1 MRRLSSGE
9 PADLAQPLVCEPL
22 VEICRPPR
30 PRIIPHPNHTDVE
43 VAEMYEVYTN
53 ASGASV
59 GDVVT
64 ITCPEGF
71 EAVAGDARVECHADA
86 FDRGRWYLPYAAE
99 DGAVAAPEAETPAPL
114 L

>member
-1 MRRLSSGE
+1 M
-9 PADLAQPLVCEPL
+9 
-22 VEICRPPR
+22 
-30 PRIIPHPNHTDVE
+30 
-43 VAEMYEVYTN
+43 YTN

-86 FDRGRWYLPYAAE
+86 FGRGRWYLPYAAE

-114 L
+114 LCLSLQLTLNLPVLLCSDAPGDGKRRQFPRPPSTKDDDV